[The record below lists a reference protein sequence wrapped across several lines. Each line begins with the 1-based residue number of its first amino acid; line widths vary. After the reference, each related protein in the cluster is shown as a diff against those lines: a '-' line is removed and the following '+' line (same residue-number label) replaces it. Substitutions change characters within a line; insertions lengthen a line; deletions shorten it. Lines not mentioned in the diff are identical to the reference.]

1 MTEKENLLKY
11 IDAPVLIN
19 ARNIMGCSEN
29 WYDPYFAIM
38 MTFSKEEIIAMPD
51 DVLDDLIKLAKNISD
66 GLY

>member
-1 MTEKENLLKY
+1 MTHKENLLKY

-51 DVLDDLIKLAKNISD
+51 NVLDDLIKLAENIAE